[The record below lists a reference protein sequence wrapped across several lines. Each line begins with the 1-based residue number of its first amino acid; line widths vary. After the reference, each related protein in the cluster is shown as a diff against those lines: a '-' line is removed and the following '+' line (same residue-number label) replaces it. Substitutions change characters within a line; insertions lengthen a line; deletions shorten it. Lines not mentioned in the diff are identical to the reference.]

1 MLHETWPEACRL
13 RGRTNYNTLADF
25 IAEVNNNERKEG
37 AEGTGGAEGAA
48 GGGGSPGARS
58 YEELRPPVA
67 RDMQTYAHL
76 EEALFKAGGEY
87 MHRSPD
93 LTPSPERREDSYRT
107 MHYEPYSPPPAPP
120 PYHHLDNGGVAESS
134 VSGGGAY
141 ARCAG
146 YASGN
151 ATYYS
156 GGGELGQPQ
165 TWGGSSPVYCGS
177 TVLGDYVEGE
187 SGGEPASVGALPPFS
202 ARFGSA
208 YASTS
213 RASATAPT
221 AYTQPELWR
230 VECSYTRPQLS
241 AAASLSAMELAEVVT
256 DSRECVN
263 CGAVHTPLWRR
274 DGTGHYL
281 CNACG
286 LYNKMNGMNRPLKQT
301 RRLMGTKRPG
311 MSCSNCQTTTT
322 SLWRRNAHGE
332 TVCNACG
339 LYYKLHNIP
348 RPIAMKKDSIQT
360 RKRKPKNS
368 MKAER
373 HLSKS
378 IVHAAHAVQHAP
390 RAQPPHTAHSPHN
403 SHAPH
408 SMSSS
413 VEVKNNWL
421 TDRLMSAIQMQDIK
435 EERDVKVENYGY
447 GGPVKVEE
455 PPPAHAHYA
464 SPLHSHTHAHAH
476 THAHTHKEY
485 YEEAAYAHAADP
497 ERPTVV
503 SMGS

>member
-241 AAASLSAMELAEVVT
+241 AAASLSAMAE
-256 DSRECVN
+256 
-263 CGAVHTPLWRR
+263 GAPPGA
-274 DGTGHYL
+274 DFYKSF
-281 CNACG
+281 
-286 LYNKMNGMNRPLKQT
+286 LYNGAAAAPLCAPALSAQPDYKQKKG
-301 RRLMGTKRPG
+301 MGTKRPG